1 MKKGIL
7 SCIIL
12 FLLWGC
18 LFPEREIVSMVRA
31 ENKTGFYLD
40 SLWLGEFFLRA

>member
-7 SCIIL
+7 GCYFI
-12 FLLWGC
+12 LLWGC

-40 SLWLGEFFLRA
+40 SLRLGVF